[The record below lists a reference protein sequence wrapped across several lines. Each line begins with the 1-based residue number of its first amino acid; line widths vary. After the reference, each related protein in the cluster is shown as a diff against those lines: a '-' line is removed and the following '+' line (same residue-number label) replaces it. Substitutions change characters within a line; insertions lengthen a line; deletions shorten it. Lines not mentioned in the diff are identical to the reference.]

1 MVPITGSVADDWQMI
16 NNKGV
21 RYMKTLTDNT
31 SSITQIATWKFVLYL
46 GLAFVLLKVAFMHQT
61 TSVTADIVSQFI
73 AEYQPGS
80 RLFNGDVNSAA
91 VYLSIAAGAT
101 AIAALLALFADLI
114 TIGTSMLRST
124 PCRFWIQSALQHG
137 SIAAIC
143 SVICFA
149 LFN

>member
-1 MVPITGSVADDWQMI
+1 MI
-16 NNKGV
+16 AVWTPTKESLNV
-21 RYMKTLTDNT
+21 KTLADNS

-73 AEYQPGS
+73 VEYQPGS
-80 RLFNGDVNSAA
+80 RLFNGDVNPAA
-91 VYLSIAAGAT
+91 VYLSIASGAT

-114 TIGTSMLRST
+114 TIGTLMLRST

-149 LFN
+149 LFV

>member
-1 MVPITGSVADDWQMI
+1 MISVRTLI
-16 NNKGV
+16 KEV
-21 RYMKTLTDNT
+21 SHMKTLTDNT
-31 SSITQIATWKFVLYL
+31 SSIVQIATWKFALYL

-73 AEYQPGS
+73 VEYQPGS
-80 RLFNGDVNSAA
+80 GLFNGDVNPAA

-149 LFN
+149 LFV

>member
-1 MVPITGSVADDWQMI
+1 
-16 NNKGV
+16 
-21 RYMKTLTDNT
+21 MKTLTENT

-46 GLAFVLLKVAFMHQT
+46 GLAFVLLKVAFMHQN

-80 RLFNGDVNSAA
+80 RLFEGNINPAS

-101 AIAALLALFADLI
+101 AIAALLALVADLL
-114 TIGTSMLRST
+114 TIGTSMLRSI

-149 LFN
+149 LFV

>member
-1 MVPITGSVADDWQMI
+1 
-16 NNKGV
+16 
-21 RYMKTLTDNT
+21 MKTLTENT

-46 GLAFVLLKVAFMHQT
+46 GLAFVLLKVTFMHQN

-80 RLFNGDVNSAA
+80 RLFDGDINLAA

-114 TIGTSMLRST
+114 TIGASMLRST
-124 PCRFWIQSALQHG
+124 PYRFWLQSALQHG
-137 SIAAIC
+137 GIAAIC
-143 SVICFA
+143 GLICFA
-149 LFN
+149 LFV

>member
-1 MVPITGSVADDWQMI
+1 
-16 NNKGV
+16 
-21 RYMKTLTDNT
+21 MKTLTDNS

-61 TSVTADIVSQFI
+61 TSFTADIVSQFI

-80 RLFNGDVNSAA
+80 RLFNGDVNPAA

-114 TIGTSMLRST
+114 TIGTSILRTT
-124 PCRFWIQSALQHG
+124 PCRFWVQSALQHG
-137 SIAAIC
+137 AIAAIC
-143 SVICFA
+143 SLICFA
-149 LFN
+149 LFV

>member
-1 MVPITGSVADDWQMI
+1 
-16 NNKGV
+16 
-21 RYMKTLTDNT
+21 MKTLDDNS

-46 GLAFVLLKVAFMHQT
+46 GLTFVLLKIAFMHQS
-61 TSVTADIVSQFI
+61 TSVTIDILSQFV

-80 RLFNGDVNSAA
+80 RLFDGDINPAA

-114 TIGTSMLRST
+114 TIVTSTLRDI

-137 SIAAIC
+137 GIAAIC
-143 SVICFA
+143 GVICFA
-149 LFN
+149 LFV

>member
-1 MVPITGSVADDWQMI
+1 
-16 NNKGV
+16 
-21 RYMKTLTDNT
+21 MKTLTENT

-46 GLAFVLLKVAFMHQT
+46 GLAFVLLKVTFMHQN

-80 RLFNGDVNSAA
+80 RLFDGDINLAA

-114 TIGTSMLRST
+114 TIGTSMLSNR
-124 PCRFWIQSALQHG
+124 PCRFWAGSALQHTG
-137 SIAAIC
+137 IAFAGGL
-143 SVICFA
+143 ICFA
-149 LFN
+149 LLI

>member
-1 MVPITGSVADDWQMI
+1 
-16 NNKGV
+16 
-21 RYMKTLTDNT
+21 MKTLTENT

-46 GLAFVLLKVAFMHQT
+46 GLAFVLLKVTFMHQN

-80 RLFNGDVNSAA
+80 RLFDGDINPAA

-114 TIGTSMLRST
+114 TIGTSILSNK
-124 PCRFWIQSALQHG
+124 PYRFWAESALQHG

-143 SVICFA
+143 SLICLA
-149 LFN
+149 LFV

>member
-1 MVPITGSVADDWQMI
+1 MI
-16 NNKGV
+16 AVWTSTKKV
-21 RYMKTLTDNT
+21 SHMKTLTDNT

-46 GLAFVLLKVAFMHQT
+46 GLTFVLLKIVFMYQS
-61 TSVTADIVSQFI
+61 TSVTVDILNQFV

-80 RLFNGDVNSAA
+80 RLFNGDINPAA

-124 PCRFWIQSALQHG
+124 PRRFWIQSALQHG

-149 LFN
+149 LFV

>member
-1 MVPITGSVADDWQMI
+1 
-16 NNKGV
+16 
-21 RYMKTLTDNT
+21 LLFF
-31 SSITQIATWKFVLYL
+31 IAYF
-46 GLAFVLLKVAFMHQT
+46 FQS

-80 RLFNGDVNSAA
+80 RLFEGNINPAS

-101 AIAALLALFADLI
+101 AIAALLALVADLL
-114 TIGTSMLRST
+114 TIGTSMLRSI

-149 LFN
+149 LFV

>member
-1 MVPITGSVADDWQMI
+1 VVPITGSVADDWQTI

-31 SSITQIATWKFVLYL
+31 SSIAQIATWKFVLYL
-46 GLAFVLLKVAFMHQT
+46 GLTFVLLNIAFMHQT

-80 RLFNGDVNSAA
+80 RLFNGDVNPAA

-101 AIAALLALFADLI
+101 AIAALIALFADLI
-114 TIGTSMLRST
+114 TIVTSMLRNT
-124 PCRFWIQSALQHG
+124 PCRFWTQSALQHG
-137 SIAAIC
+137 VIAAIC
-143 SVICFA
+143 GLICFA
-149 LFN
+149 LFV